1 LTEYPVKWITGN
13 FKGPFTDYEPMWYSA
28 VGFLILKT
36 MIINAILPMVMTVMG
51 FALPWIKRKKDMKWG
66 NDRYVT

>member
-1 LTEYPVKWITGN
+1 
-13 FKGPFTDYEPMWYSA
+13 
-28 VGFLILKT
+28 